1 MRNFIQI
8 APLTTLIAVA
18 IAIPLATLSHSVFAQ
33 SYKCKGADGKI
44 EYSDRPCTPDKD
56 VLAKPQ
62 ATSSVSSKPA
72 TSPMQQLQTLFTDYE
87 ERLCERE
94 KLSIELDKAN
104 RNGDSV
110 KEKDVWKP
118 KQERLNFLNDTLI
131 EFQDKAGKV
140 IKVAGTDSEESA
152 ALRKYQR
159 RLKDCDKN
167 KSEEKNAEKNA
178 GKNAE
183 KSAAKPADPKAAPS
197 SPTPSTTKLP

>member
-18 IAIPLATLSHSVFAQ
+18 IAIPLASLSHSVFAQ

-62 ATSSVSSKPA
+62 ATNSVSSKPV

-94 KLSIELDKAN
+94 KLSMELDKAN

-110 KEKDVWKP
+110 KAKDVWKP
-118 KQERLNFLNDTLI
+118 KQERLYFLNDTLI

-140 IKVAGTDSEESA
+140 VKVAGTDSEESA
-152 ALRKYQR
+152 SLRKYQR

-167 KSEEKNAEKNA
+167 KSEEKTVE
-178 GKNAE
+178 KNAE
-183 KSAAKPADPKAAPS
+183 KSAAKPADSKAAPS

>member
-8 APLTTLIAVA
+8 TPLTTLIAIA
-18 IAIPLATLSHSVFAQ
+18 IAFPLASLSHSVSAQ

-62 ATSSVSSKPA
+62 ATSSVSSKPV

-94 KLSIELDKAN
+94 KLSMELDKAN
-104 RNGDSV
+104 RNGDTV
-110 KEKDVWKP
+110 KAKDVWKP
-118 KQERLNFLNDTLI
+118 KQERLYFLNDTLI

-140 IKVAGTDSEESA
+140 VKVAGTDSEESA

-167 KSEEKNAEKNA
+167 KREEKNAE
-178 GKNAE
+178 KNAE

-197 SPTPSTTKLP
+197 SPTPSTSKSP